1 MGLQGVG
8 PEFYPKRMWNR
19 MENTLSDQVAAFR
32 YGLIAPIVCRQT
44 PLLPGELKAH
54 LGETAGQVF
63 EIPGSN
69 RDRVSIRTLER
80 YLALYRRGGYNALK
94 PQSKSSRGRT
104 KIPAAVIQRAVELR
118 KERPERS
125 VEQII
130 FILEENGVVKQGS
143 LAYSTLSR
151 QLRLAGATRKEILG
165 KNEGFRRFEAED
177 AHIIWQSDFQHTLYL
192 PDPKNPKR
200 KKKAMLFAILDDYS
214 RYVVQAQFYWDEKLP
229 RLEDSLKKAILR
241 WGVPEQFYCDN
252 GAVFSS
258 AHLARICGK
267 LGIHLS
273 HSRPY
278 RPSGRGKIE
287 RLFRFVDTSFKPEAY
302 QQIEAGNIA
311 TLEELNQALTAWL
324 DGYYHLRVHG
334 STKERPKTR
343 LESSSR
349 EPRRVSVM
357 ELTDIFL
364 WQEERTADK
373 AGCVRV
379 QGNQYEVDL
388 ELAGKKVLLR
398 YDPFDLLVIQV
409 WHGNKRFPD
418 AIPVDLTR
426 RHHPKVKPEVITP
439 VAEGLSFFAAA
450 EGRRQ
455 QELSKNPLT
464 FGKEATAHE

>member
-1 MGLQGVG
+1 M
-8 PEFYPKRMWNR
+8 KS
-19 MENTLSDQVAAFR
+19 TLSDQVAAFR

-44 PLLPGELKAH
+44 PLQPGELKAY
-54 LGETAGQVF
+54 LEETASKVY
-63 EIPGSN
+63 EIPGST
-69 RDRVSIRTLER
+69 RDMVSIRTLER
-80 YLALYRRGGYNALK
+80 YLALYRKGGYDALK
-94 PQSKSSRGRT
+94 PQVKSSKGRT
-104 KIPAAVIQRAVELR
+104 TIPAAVLQRAIELR

-130 FILEENGVVKQGS
+130 FILEENGVVEKGS

-151 QLRLAGATRKEILG
+151 QLRLAGATRKEMLG
-165 KNEGFRRFEAED
+165 KSEGYRRFEAED

-192 PDPKNPKR
+192 PDPKDPKR

-252 GAVFSS
+252 GASFSS

-278 RPSGRGKIE
+278 RPAGRGKVE
-287 RLFRFVDTSFKPEAY
+287 RLFRFIDTSFKPEAY
-302 QQIEAGNIA
+302 QQVESGKIA

-324 DGYYHLRVHG
+324 EGYYHLRVHG
-334 STKERPKTR
+334 STKEKPKSR

-349 EPRRVSVM
+349 DPRRVSVM
-357 ELTDIFL
+357 ELTEIFL

-388 ELAGKKVLLR
+388 ELAGNKVILR
-398 YDPFDLLVIQV
+398 YDPFDLSVIQV
-409 WHGNKRFPD
+409 WYKDKRYQD
-418 AIPVDLTR
+418 AVPLDMSR
-426 RHHPKVKPEVITP
+426 RHHPRVKPEVIKP
-439 VAEGLSFFAAA
+439 QEEGLSFFAAA

-455 QELSKNPLT
+455 QELSKSPLI
-464 FGKEATAHE
+464 FGKEETIHE